1 MNNSLGFLY
10 GILGGHVQDFR
21 LSFLYFFKFCSYL
34 FLIVTDE
41 ESESAGEQ
49 ELEKERYVLPKSV
62 CAFSFDLLTSL
73 IKRSQ
78 KIVTAVR

>member
-21 LSFLYFFKFCSYL
+21 LSFSYFFKFCSYL

-49 ELEKERYVLPKSV
+49 ELEKEKYVWPENV
-62 CAFSFDLLTSL
+62 CAFSL
-73 IKRSQ
+73 
-78 KIVTAVR
+78 

>member
-1 MNNSLGFLY
+1 
-10 GILGGHVQDFR
+10 
-21 LSFLYFFKFCSYL
+21 L

-49 ELEKERYVLPKSV
+49 ELEKEKYVLPENV
-62 CAFSFDLLTSL
+62 CAFSFDLLTFL

-78 KIVTAVR
+78 KNVTAVH